1 MNKPDRSKIQ
11 NPADYAMN
19 KESSANPSFTS
30 PSMNHTPS
38 QNRFT
43 VLGNIPP
50 LPTKLT
56 TFAQAASS
64 SSKNQSKEH
73 SSESMNSSPI
83 SQPSQILH
91 KYKSYQPKLFPV
103 EPEYQ
108 HMKNARELVTKV
120 FPPGWDFLPEDQNK
134 NQKFYEFILVD
145 SGSVLLS
152 HTPCKYDPDHKRIA
166 FSKCT
171 IKNVLSLAQWSHNP
185 WQGKRFSQPFVP
197 QTYNY
202 FDYQKAWYNTFFLQN
217 NRYQH
222 SWFFT
227 FDKVHEIKNLPLW
240 FDEWWKLFG
249 AETSILPSPL
259 CNKLLEYS
267 KNFPSPAPFNLFPPE
282 LYFFLHFNIPWILS
296 WDYNFISPNPDNN
309 IKYIVRTISI
319 KWWDKYDYDDIITKI
334 MGLSRNQSTDQNQ
347 FLLKKSIN
355 QAKLASSSSKQE
367 FRKHL
372 LETLSQLSDDEDED
386 EPVLAGYSQD
396 PYADYADLDL

>member
-120 FPPGWDFLPEDQNK
+120 FPPG
-134 NQKFYEFILVD
+134 
-145 SGSVLLS
+145 
-152 HTPCKYDPDHKRIA
+152 
-166 FSKCT
+166 
-171 IKNVLSLAQWSHNP
+171 
-185 WQGKRFSQPFVP
+185 
-197 QTYNY
+197 
-202 FDYQKAWYNTFFLQN
+202 
-217 NRYQH
+217 
-222 SWFFT
+222 
-227 FDKVHEIKNLPLW
+227 
-240 FDEWWKLFG
+240 
-249 AETSILPSPL
+249 
-259 CNKLLEYS
+259 
-267 KNFPSPAPFNLFPPE
+267 
-282 LYFFLHFNIPWILS
+282 
-296 WDYNFISPNPDNN
+296 
-309 IKYIVRTISI
+309 
-319 KWWDKYDYDDIITKI
+319 
-334 MGLSRNQSTDQNQ
+334 
-347 FLLKKSIN
+347 
-355 QAKLASSSSKQE
+355 
-367 FRKHL
+367 
-372 LETLSQLSDDEDED
+372 
-386 EPVLAGYSQD
+386 
-396 PYADYADLDL
+396 